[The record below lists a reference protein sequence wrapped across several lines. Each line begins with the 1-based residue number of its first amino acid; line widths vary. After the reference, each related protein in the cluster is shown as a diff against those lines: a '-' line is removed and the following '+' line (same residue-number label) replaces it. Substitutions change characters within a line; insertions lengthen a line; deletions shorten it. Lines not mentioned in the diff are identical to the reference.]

1 MNYSRA
7 NVKNYNSPKL
17 RKQHAA
23 QQRFIHSLVKTLLIL
38 ILLIMAAAAIGFAS
52 YAKTQI
58 DKLPDISQ
66 VNISPSGKKTKILDT
81 DGNVIKTLSAKGAN
95 REYISLDKI
104 PADLQHAFVAIE
116 DERFYKHNG
125 VDLRGI
131 IRAAFTGIANGG
143 RFNEGASTITQQLL
157 KNNYFATWSEEN
169 TFKERLDQKIQEQYL
184 AVQLEKVK
192 SKDEILEN
200 YLNTINLGQ
209 STLGVEAASERYFN
223 KNVSDLT
230 LSECAVIAGIANN
243 PTKYDPVSHPKNNAR
258 RREKVLSNM
267 LSQGYIQKDDYQ
279 KAMDDDVYSRIK
291 NVNNRNGETKGSY
304 FTDALIEQVASDLK
318 DQLDI
323 SETEAYMKLYT
334 GGLTIYSTQNSN
346 IQKVVDDEIN
356 DESNYPDGTKYSIC
370 FSLTV
375 VKEDGTTR
383 NYNEKT
389 MRSYYKRTNKKYTL
403 NFNTKEEAKAAYAEY
418 KKQVS
423 AGGEVPSGGENVTYT
438 LEPEAAMTVIDQ
450 KTGQVRAMSGGGEK
464 DGNSI
469 NRAVDITRQPG
480 DTFKVLSAYAPAINA
495 AGKTLASVEDDA
507 PDRFENGEVV
517 RNSDGHYRG
526 FTTIRE
532 AITDSVNVVAEKTL
546 SDIGT
551 GLGYQHVKDFGFTTL
566 KEGDNNQSLAI
577 GSLTKGVTNIELAAA
592 YAAIANQGYYNR
604 PSYYTTVEDSE
615 GKTILDTTDDKG
627 HRVLKKT
634 TAWLLTSAMGDA
646 IKTGTAKNASFRGM
660 TIAGQGGLTANR
672 RDTVFAGYSP
682 YYTCVIWGGYDD
694 NSPQKSGG
702 YSGTIWKAVMK
713 QIHQGLENRTFKRPE
728 GLVSSL
734 VCKKSGKLP
743 EENVCNHDPRGNM
756 VYNEFF
762 TTDTVPTETCDHH
775 VKLDICKK
783 SGLPAGEFCPRSEIE
798 QKVFITGGSRDTDDG
813 KYMISSADT
822 RKTCDVH
829 STKVPREANADFDI
843 KIEPSE

>member
-17 RKQHAA
+17 RQQHAA
-23 QQRFIHSLVKTLLIL
+23 QQRFLRALIKTLLIL
-38 ILLIMAAAAIGFAS
+38 ILLIMAAAAVGLAS

-81 DGNVIKTLSAKGAN
+81 DGNVITTISASGAN
-95 REYISLDKI
+95 QDYVSLNKI
-104 PADLQHAFVAIE
+104 PVDLQHAFVAIE

-125 VDLRGI
+125 VDLHGI
-131 IRAAFTGIANGG
+131 IRAAFTGLANGG
-143 RFNEGASTITQQLL
+143 NFNEGASTITQQLL
-157 KNNYFATWSEEN
+157 KNNYFSTWSEEN

-184 AVQLEKVK
+184 AIQIEKVK

-258 RREKVLSNM
+258 RREKVLSKM
-267 LSQGYIQKDDYQ
+267 LSQGYITRDDYQ
-279 KAMDDDVYSRIK
+279 KAMDDDVYSRIA
-291 NVNNRNGETKGSY
+291 NVNNKNGESTNSY
-304 FTDALIEQVASDLK
+304 FADALIEQVASDLK
-318 DQLDI
+318 NELGI

-334 GGLTIYSTQNSN
+334 GGLTIHSTQDSSV
-346 IQKVVDDEIN
+346 QKIVDTEIN
-356 DESNYPDGTKYSIC
+356 DASNYPDGTKYSIC

-375 VKEDGTTR
+375 VKKDGTTR

-389 MRSYYKRTNKKYTL
+389 MRKYYRETNKKYTM
-403 NFNTKEEAKAAYAEY
+403 NFNTREEAKAAYQAY
-418 KKQVS
+418 KKQMTVN
-423 AGGEVPSGGENVTYT
+423 GRVPAGGENVTYT
-438 LEPEAAMTVIDQ
+438 LEPQAAMTVIDQ
-450 KTGQVRAMSGGGEK
+450 ETGQVRAMSGGRGDSE
-464 DGNSI
+464 NSM
-469 NRAVDITRQPG
+469 NRAMDITRQPG
-480 DTFKVLSAYAPAINA
+480 DAFKVLSAYAPAINA

-507 PDRFENGEVV
+507 PDRLENGKVV
-517 RNSDGHYRG
+517 KNSDGHYRG

-551 GLGYQHVKDFGFTTL
+551 GLGYQYVKDFGFTTL
-566 KEGDNNQSLAI
+566 KEGDNNQSLAL

-592 YAAIANQGYYNR
+592 YAALANQGYYNR
-604 PSYYTTVEDSE
+604 PSFYTTVEDGS
-615 GKTILDTTDDKG
+615 GRTILDTTDDKG

-634 TAWLLTSAMGDA
+634 TAWLLTSALSDA
-646 IKTGTAKNASFRGM
+646 IKTGSAKNAYFGGM
-660 TIAGQGGLTANR
+660 SIAGQGGLTENG
-672 RDTVFAGYSP
+672 RDAVFAGYSP

-694 NSPQKSGG
+694 NSPQKSGS
-702 YSGTIWKAVMK
+702 YSDIIWKAVMK
-713 QIHQGLENRTFKRPE
+713 QIHEGLENENFKRPD
-728 GLVSSL
+728 GIVSSL

-743 EENVCNHDPRGNM
+743 EENVCDHDPRGSM

-775 VKLDICKK
+775 VKLDICKE
-783 SGLPAGEFCPRSEIE
+783 SGLPAGEFCPKSDIE

-813 KYMISSADT
+813 KYLISSADT
-822 RKTCDVH
+822 KKTCDVH
-829 STKVPREANADFDI
+829 TTRVPKEAD
-843 KIEPSE
+843 

>member
-1 MNYSRA
+1 M
-7 NVKNYNSPKL
+7 
-17 RKQHAA
+17 
-23 QQRFIHSLVKTLLIL
+23 
-38 ILLIMAAAAIGFAS
+38 
-52 YAKTQI
+52 
-58 DKLPDISQ
+58 
-66 VNISPSGKKTKILDT
+66 
-81 DGNVIKTLSAKGAN
+81 
-95 REYISLDKI
+95 
-104 PADLQHAFVAIE
+104 
-116 DERFYKHNG
+116 
-125 VDLRGI
+125 
-131 IRAAFTGIANGG
+131 
-143 RFNEGASTITQQLL
+143 
-157 KNNYFATWSEEN
+157 
-169 TFKERLDQKIQEQYL
+169 
-184 AVQLEKVK
+184 
-192 SKDEILEN
+192 
-200 YLNTINLGQ
+200 
-209 STLGVEAASERYFN
+209 
-223 KNVSDLT
+223 
-230 LSECAVIAGIANN
+230 
-243 PTKYDPVSHPKNNAR
+243 
-258 RREKVLSNM
+258 
-267 LSQGYIQKDDYQ
+267 
-279 KAMDDDVYSRIK
+279 
-291 NVNNRNGETKGSY
+291 
-304 FTDALIEQVASDLK
+304 
-318 DQLDI
+318 
-323 SETEAYMKLYT
+323 
-334 GGLTIYSTQNSN
+334 
-346 IQKVVDDEIN
+346 
-356 DESNYPDGTKYSIC
+356 
-370 FSLTV
+370 
-375 VKEDGTTR
+375 
-383 NYNEKT
+383 
-389 MRSYYKRTNKKYTL
+389 
-403 NFNTKEEAKAAYAEY
+403 
-418 KKQVS
+418 
-423 AGGEVPSGGENVTYT
+423 
-438 LEPEAAMTVIDQ
+438 
-450 KTGQVRAMSGGGEK
+450 
-464 DGNSI
+464 
-469 NRAVDITRQPG
+469 
-480 DTFKVLSAYAPAINA
+480 
-495 AGKTLASVEDDA
+495 
-507 PDRFENGEVV
+507 
-517 RNSDGHYRG
+517 
-526 FTTIRE
+526 
-532 AITDSVNVVAEKTL
+532 
-546 SDIGT
+546 
-551 GLGYQHVKDFGFTTL
+551 KDFGFTTL
-566 KEGDNNQSLAI
+566 KEGDNNQSLAL

-728 GLVSSL
+728 GIVSSL